1 MKLYD
6 TPPAEYA
13 FAYREQP
20 ISGNETNGVG
30 VREKIRPRHVFHCM
44 DQGPF
49 PWFGL
54 NLFFAMN
61 ATLGIVLEQLKYR
74 WYARRS
80 AGPIA
85 KRKVAVDDPAA
96 MAAQIK
102 TKAIEFGAGVVGVA
116 LVTEEAQ
123 FEGADVPYK
132 FAVSIGCPMRREEMV
147 HVPHAR
153 AGREVI
159 RTYGDVAKVAVR
171 LAEYIRGMGWPAYA
185 AALPSSND
193 LLQIPL
199 AINAGIGQL
208 GKHGSLISAEYGSN
222 YRLSS
227 VATDL
232 PLAVDGPKDI
242 GVDDLCLNCRRCTID
257 CPPGAII
264 DEKQMVRGF
273 EKWYVDFDKCAP
285 YFSLAYGCA
294 ICLEVC
300 PWSEPGRGPLLSQKL
315 LAKRQQQNHAAAE

>member
-6 TPPAEYA
+6 TPPADYA
-13 FAYREQP
+13 FAYREP
-20 ISGNETNGVG
+20 PKSGNETNGLG
-30 VREKIRPRHVFHCM
+30 VAEKVRPKHVFHCM

-61 ATLGIVLEQLKYR
+61 ATLGIFLQQLKYR

-85 KRKVAVDDPAA
+85 KRKIAVDDATA
-96 MAAQIK
+96 MADHIK
-102 TKAIEFGAGVVGVA
+102 KKAKEFGAGVVGVA
-116 LVTEEAQ
+116 VITDEAQ
-123 FEGADVPYK
+123 FEGADVPYQ
-132 FAVSIGCPMRREEMV
+132 FAVSIGCPMRRDEMI

-153 AGREVI
+153 SGREVI

-171 LAEYIRGMGWPAYA
+171 LAEHIRGMGWPAYA

-208 GKHGSLISAEYGSN
+208 GKHGSMICAEYGSN
-222 YRLSS
+222 YRLSA

-232 PLAVDGPKDI
+232 PLTPDGPKDI
-242 GVDDLCLNCRRCTID
+242 GVDDLCLTCRRCTID
-257 CPPGAII
+257 CPPDAIS
-264 DEKQMVRGF
+264 DSKQTVRGF

-285 YFSLAYGCA
+285 YFSANYGCA

-300 PWSEPGRGPLLSQKL
+300 PWSEPDRGPLLSQKL
-315 LAKRQQQNHAAAE
+315 LAKRNHRAPVAAA

>member
-102 TKAIEFGAGVVGVA
+102 AKAIEFGAGVVGVA

-193 LLQIPL
+193 PC
-199 AINAGIGQL
+199 
-208 GKHGSLISAEYGSN
+208 
-222 YRLSS
+222 LS
-227 VATDL
+227 
-232 PLAVDGPKDI
+232 G
-242 GVDDLCLNCRRCTID
+242 
-257 CPPGAII
+257 
-264 DEKQMVRGF
+264 
-273 EKWYVDFDKCAP
+273 
-285 YFSLAYGCA
+285 
-294 ICLEVC
+294 
-300 PWSEPGRGPLLSQKL
+300 
-315 LAKRQQQNHAAAE
+315 